1 MVMKLC
7 NNKTVKNT
15 FLILINIDISFT
27 IIELFY
33 NAKKKISRKG
43 TGYDANIHVGY
54 VTI

>member
-1 MVMKLC
+1 MAMKLC
-7 NNKTVKNT
+7 DIKTEKNT
-15 FLILINIDISFT
+15 FLILINIDIFFT

-33 NAKKKISRKG
+33 NAKKKISGKG